1 MCVVAEDAAVVM
13 QELGEAVIRVLGLVQ
28 LQLATR
34 PHTLPLLLYI
44 QGESKKKWDL
54 KNNGYK

>member
-1 MCVVAEDAAVVM
+1 MSVVAEDAAVVM

-44 QGESKKKWDL
+44 DSVDIV
-54 KNNGYK
+54 